1 MTTRGIDHIGVT
13 VPDIDQATAFFTRA
27 LGAQVLYDTLPKED
41 GPKTGSRLDQRLGVP
56 QGTDQIAIRMLKLPN
71 GPGLELFE
79 FSGPRQDSAAIPS
92 DIGWQHVAF
101 YTDDIGSSLAAVIAA
116 GGTALGDPK
125 QLPSLEAGPR
135 NLFVY
140 CRTPWGSTIELI
152 TYPDVQPYTALTDAR
167 RWTP

>member
-13 VPDIDQATAFFTRA
+13 VPNIDQATTFFVEA
-27 LGAQVLYDTLPKED
+27 LGAQVLYDTLPREE
-41 GPKTGSRLDQRLGVP
+41 GPRSGHQLDQRLGVP
-56 QGTDQIAIRMLKLPN
+56 EGTEQIAIRMLMLAH

-79 FSGPRQDSAAIPS
+79 FSGPRQNRAAIPS

-101 YTDDIGSSLAAVIAA
+101 YTDDLDGSLAAVIAA

-125 QLPSLEAGPR
+125 QLPSVEAGAR
-135 NLFVY
+135 NRFVY

-152 TYPDVQPYTALTDAR
+152 TYPDEQPYTENTDLR
-167 RWTP
+167 RWMP